1 MYTYIINYSW
11 RWGLCS
17 YLRIFHNAC
26 HIRLDAV
33 CNAKVNQFQRG
44 IHNHKIGWLQVTMDN
59 TYTKKKL
66 QKKVKRLVVE
76 TAMLGYE
83 ELRKHKGY

>member
-11 RWGLCS
+11 RRGLCS

-33 CNAKVNQFQRG
+33 CNAKVDQFQRG
-44 IHNHKIGWLQVTMDN
+44 IHNHKIGWLQITMDN
-59 TYTKKKL
+59 TYTQKSYRRKL
-66 QKKVKRLVVE
+66 
-76 TAMLGYE
+76 
-83 ELRKHKGY
+83 KGLL